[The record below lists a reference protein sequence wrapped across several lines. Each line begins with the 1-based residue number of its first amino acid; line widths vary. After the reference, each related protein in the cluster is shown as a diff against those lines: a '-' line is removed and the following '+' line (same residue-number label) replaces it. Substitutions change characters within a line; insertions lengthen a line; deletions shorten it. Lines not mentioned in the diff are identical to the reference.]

1 MPSWNIHTA
10 HVERLLREEG
20 ADALGITD
28 VNAFLMGNFVPDIY
42 VGYMVPD
49 ATYRI
54 DYKLTH
60 LALREHIPLPR
71 ADEFW
76 DFYVTGGP
84 QPPSDL
90 TLGAWAH
97 LVADHVYNKHT
108 RAYLER
114 IGMQPGEEARIGKQS
129 DFALF
134 GRTLDISLVPHVD
147 EALLAQCAGF
157 PQYSIAE
164 KDVRSAVDVACG
176 IVERNR
182 TEHVTGKPDYQL
194 LTAEFFEMARA
205 EAHEIIVSG
214 LRGRL
219 GGRQAC
225 LGRSP
230 SPGSLAGHRR
240 ARA

>member
-28 VNAFLMGNFVPDIY
+28 VNAFLMGNLAPDIY
-42 VGYMVPD
+42 VGYMVPNI
-49 ATYRI
+49 THRI

-76 DFYVTGGP
+76 EFYVAC
-84 QPPSDL
+84 QDQVSDL

-97 LVADHVYNKHT
+97 LVADHVYNRHT

-114 IGMQPGEEARIGKQS
+114 IGMEPGEKARVGKQS

-134 GRTLDISLVPHVD
+134 GRTLDISMVPYVD
-147 EALLAQCAGF
+147 EALLVQCADF

-164 KDVRSAVDVACG
+164 KDVRAAADVAQA
-176 IVERNR
+176 IVEKNQA
-182 TEHVTGKPDYQL
+182 EHVTGKPEYQL
-194 LTAEFFEMARA
+194 LTAEFFETARA
-205 EAHEIIVSG
+205 EAHTEIVRG
-214 LRGRL
+214 LKGRL
-219 GGRQAC
+219 
-225 LGRSP
+225 
-230 SPGSLAGHRR
+230 R
-240 ARA
+240 A

>member
-28 VNAFLMGNFVPDIY
+28 VNAFLLGNFAPDIY

-49 ATYRI
+49 TTFRI

-76 DFYVTGGP
+76 EFYVARQG
-84 QPPSDL
+84 QVSDL
-90 TLGAWAH
+90 TLGVWAH

-108 RAYLER
+108 RAYLKR
-114 IGMQPGEEARIGKQS
+114 IGMEPGEEARVGKQS

-134 GRTLDISLVPHVD
+134 GRTLDISLVPYVD
-147 EALLAQCAGF
+147 EALLAQCADF

-164 KDVRSAVDVACG
+164 KDVRAAVDVARA
-176 IVERNR
+176 IVEKNR
-182 TEHVTGKPDYQL
+182 AEHVTGEPEYQL
-194 LTAEFFEMARA
+194 LTAEFFETARA
-205 EAHEIIVSG
+205 EAHAEVVRG
-214 LRGRL
+214 LKGRL
-219 GGRQAC
+219 
-225 LGRSP
+225 
-230 SPGSLAGHRR
+230 R
-240 ARA
+240 A